1 MLPSVLSRRSALGE
15 SHLSYNSEEGAA
27 PHRRWRVGLW
37 AHSLYI
43 GSYLFSPM
51 KPERMG
57 GKSSELKTAV
67 EAKVGIIAPAK
78 L

>member
-1 MLPSVLSRRSALGE
+1 MNAIYPMTARRVLPRTGGGVWVYGRIRYTLAL
-15 SHLSYNSEEGAA
+15 
-27 PHRRWRVGLW
+27 
-37 AHSLYI
+37 
-43 GSYLFSPM
+43 LFSPM

>member
-1 MLPSVLSRRSALGE
+1 MPFIAVTARMVLLRTGGGVWVYGPIRDTLAL
-15 SHLSYNSEEGAA
+15 
-27 PHRRWRVGLW
+27 
-37 AHSLYI
+37 
-43 GSYLFSPM
+43 LFSPM

>member
-1 MLPSVLSRRSALGE
+1 MNAIYPMTARRVLPRIGGGVWVYGRIRYTLAL
-15 SHLSYNSEEGAA
+15 
-27 PHRRWRVGLW
+27 
-37 AHSLYI
+37 
-43 GSYLFSPM
+43 LFSPM

>member
-1 MLPSVLSRRSALGE
+1 MRRVLPRIGGGVWVYGRIGYTLAL
-15 SHLSYNSEEGAA
+15 
-27 PHRRWRVGLW
+27 
-37 AHSLYI
+37 
-43 GSYLFSPM
+43 LFSSM

-57 GKSSELKTAV
+57 GKSSELKTVV